1 MNTDIYD
8 YDTSLYQ
15 FKEIVCKILNVDN
28 LEKLHDMEQYEI
40 FSRETDQSTKWHKL
54 FYDNFS
60 EFNDLYFK
68 FIKEFIK
75 PLFGGEEIVY
85 QKIPTFRVHLVNNLS
100 VGEFHKDSDYGHSTN
115 EINFWLP
122 FVDTFSTN
130 TIWVESSPGLK
141 DYASKSLDYGE
152 VLKFDGANL
161 FHGNKI
167 NDTDITRVS
176 IDFRVLK
183 YSDFVPSENTSI
195 NTNVKFDIGGYFS
208 VI

>member
-75 PLFGGEEIVY
+75 PLFDGEEIVY